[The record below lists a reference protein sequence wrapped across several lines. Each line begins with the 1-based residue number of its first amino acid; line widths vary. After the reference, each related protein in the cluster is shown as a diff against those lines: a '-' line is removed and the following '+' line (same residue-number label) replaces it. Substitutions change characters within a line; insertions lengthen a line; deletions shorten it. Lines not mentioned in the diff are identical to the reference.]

1 MKSVGRV
8 FVVTILVL
16 AGAGVVGLAAS
27 KAGLLDRLDS
37 RYAAWSLES
46 RVEGHWDARV
56 AGDRE
61 AARAFIAPDAPK
73 KTIGNALQYLSYDIE
88 SITIE
93 GDKATVNVGIEFKLA
108 VPGFTTDTDRPRK
121 EKLVQTWVRDGFTW
135 YWMPVELGGGDTPVW
150 NSVDSG
156 PQGTADTN
164 GQAQQDDQ
172 P

>member
-1 MKSVGRV
+1 MTSVGRV

-16 AGAGVVGLAAS
+16 AGAGVAGLAAS

-61 AARAFIAPDAPK
+61 AARSFIAPDAK
-73 KTIGNALQYLSYDIE
+73 KRAVGNAIRITSYDIE

-93 GDKATVNVGIEFKLA
+93 GDRATVNVGIEFKLT
-108 VPGFTTDTDRPRK
+108 VPGFTTETDRPRK
-121 EKLVQTWVRDGFTW
+121 EKLAQIWVRDGFTW
-135 YWMPVELGGGDTPVW
+135 YWMPVEREGGDKPVW
-150 NSVDSG
+150 NAVDTG
-156 PQGTADTN
+156 TN
-164 GQAQQDDQ
+164 GDQ

>member
-27 KAGLLDRLDS
+27 KAGLLDP
-37 RYAAWSLES
+37 AWSLES
-46 RVEGHWDARV
+46 RVAGHFDARV

-61 AARAFIAPDAPK
+61 AARAFISPEASK
-73 KTIGNALQYLSYDIE
+73 RTIGNAIQLLSYEIE

-93 GDKATVNVGIEFKLA
+93 DDKATVNVEIEFKLA
-108 VPGFTTDTDRPRK
+108 VPGFTTENDRPRK
-121 EKLVQTWVRDGFTW
+121 ERLVQAWVRDGFTW
-135 YWMPVELGGGDTPVW
+135 YWMPVALEGGDTPVW
-150 NSVDSG
+150 HSVDSG
-156 PQGTADTN
+156 PKGAADTA
-164 GQAQQDDQ
+164 GQAPSGAVQDDQ